1 MSRIVKIILFVV
13 CLAGLFLRFSILRT
27 RDIHYDE
34 AIFNVIAYKSTFWQI
49 ISIDHP
55 VKDHGILYFLVLK
68 LTHFFTQDI
77 MIIRTINLL
86 FYAFAYWAVVLLL
99 SQKGKYVPGLLAG
112 IMFSFSSFFVYL
124 YTFLTPYNFVLTLF
138 LCSFYFLERF
148 QNEKDRKKRS
158 LFQILFVGVT
168 ATAWYAN
175 YSFIYTAFFYLFY
188 LFYSFFFKKKVI
200 RTLFVL
206 YGQVVLLMTPGVF
219 QVLSN
224 LSYIRDS
231 AQWLDNRYSSF
242 STFIYEVGTHLLY
255 QHSSVLSTIIFFYFV
270 FKAFIF
276 LQSEE
281 SKAKFILLTL
291 LTSFCA
297 LFVSIYVINEYY
309 VGIKL
314 ERTFWLPYISVIMLL
329 SISLNAIT
337 TQSQK
342 YSIVLVG
349 AVVLMYIFGSYKTPQ
364 FNISGRVT
372 DETRYLDFISSE
384 LLGVKNKTIYI
395 YDPNSAHN
403 YPLWMYYFSG
413 IYPKTSP
420 RGVNIGDLL
429 KQNVVVYFT
438 QRIKEFTPDELIKA
452 SKKDN
457 VIIIAFVDDE
467 VIKAVKNKHSLL
479 YLLTFSTDGK
489 GALKEYK

>member
-34 AIFNVIAYKSTFWQI
+34 AIFNFIAYKSTFWEI
-49 ISIDHP
+49 ITIDHP

-68 LTHFFTQDI
+68 LTHIFTQDI
-77 MIIRTINLL
+77 VVIRTINLL

-99 SQKGKYVPGLLAG
+99 SQKGKYMPGLLAG
-112 IMFSFSSFFVYL
+112 ILFSFSSFFIYL

-138 LCSFYFLERF
+138 LCSLYFLERF
-148 QNEKDRKKRS
+148 QNEKDRKKRK

-188 LFYSFFFKKKVI
+188 SFFFKKKVI
-200 RTLFVL
+200 RTLFML

-231 AQWLDNRYSSF
+231 AQWLDNRYSGF
-242 STFIYEVGTHLLY
+242 STFIYEVGTHLLF
-255 QHSSVLSTIIFFYFV
+255 QHSSVLSTIIFFYFI
-270 FKAFIF
+270 FKAFVF
-276 LQSEE
+276 LQSEK
-281 SKAKFILLTL
+281 SKEKFLFLTL
-291 LTSFCA
+291 LSSFCA

-314 ERTFWLPYISVIMLL
+314 ERTFWLPYISVVMLL

-342 YSIVLVG
+342 FSVVLVG
-349 AVVLMYIFGSYKTPQ
+349 AIVLVYIFGSYKTPQ

-395 YDPNSAHN
+395 YDPNTAHN
-403 YPLWMYYFSG
+403 YPLWMYYFSWL
-413 IYPKTSP
+413 YPKTGSHGSQLHSFL
-420 RGVNIGDLL
+420 RENRI
-429 KQNVVVYFT
+429 FFHT
-438 QRIKEFTPDELIKA
+438 QRTKDVTEKQLIDAAKQT
-452 SKKDN
+452 N
-457 VIIIAFVDDE
+457 TVIILFEE
-467 VIKAVKNKHSLL
+467 VYITHLPNNTEALVYVLIFGEDGIGRFTEKKNL
-479 YLLTFSTDGK
+479 
-489 GALKEYK
+489 